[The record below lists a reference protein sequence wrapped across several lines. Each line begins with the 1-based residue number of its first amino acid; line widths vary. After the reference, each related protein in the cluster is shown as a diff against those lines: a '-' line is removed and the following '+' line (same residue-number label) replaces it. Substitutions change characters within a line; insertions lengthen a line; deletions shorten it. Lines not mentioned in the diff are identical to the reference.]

1 MNLKP
6 PFGEFDMIEF
16 KSGRKMIKSVSS
28 VDEALEIIKSLVDI
42 RNDDSMWEFD
52 ESSGTLGAW
61 GAMDKVMGKL
71 FDIFDTMSVWE
82 DGKKVKILWK
92 KGF

>member
-1 MNLKP
+1 
-6 PFGEFDMIEF
+6 MIEF

-28 VDEALEIIKSLVDI
+28 VDEALEIIKSLVEI
-42 RNDDSMWEFD
+42 RNDESMWEID
-52 ESSGTLGAW
+52 EKSSVMGAW
-61 GAMDKVMGKL
+61 DAMDKVIGRSVDV
-71 FDIFDTMSVWE
+71 FAAMSVWI